1 MLAGV
6 PTRVLPHQGYTDRT
20 AYDRAL
26 VETIA
31 PFGCRIACLAGFMRL
46 LGPTFL
52 RAFPG
57 GVLNVHP
64 ALLPSF
70 PGLHAHRQAL
80 EHGVKV
86 TGCTVHLVDEGT
98 DTGPIVAATPLEL
111 DPRETTGSLTE
122 RLADLGAAMIVD
134 TLARLAR
141 QGSLAVTAQPSEG
154 ASYAT
159 KILRGDALLDWS
171 QDAAALDRRIR
182 AMSPSPGALAGWR
195 GKPVKIHAAVPIVRV
210 AEAEPGTIIAA
221 AAQGIDVACGR
232 GTVLRVMQLQPAA
245 GKSMPAPAFLAGY
258 RPRPGERLE
267 PGRPS

>member
-1 MLAGV
+1 MSAAPVAVLVSGSGTNLQSLLDAAATPGYPARIAVVVSNVPGVRALERATLAGV
-6 PTRVLPHQGYTDRT
+6 PTRVLPHQGYSDRT

-98 DTGPIVAATPLEL
+98 DTGPIVA
-111 DPRETTGSLTE
+111 
-122 RLADLGAAMIVD
+122 
-134 TLARLAR
+134 
-141 QGSLAVTAQPSEG
+141 Q
-154 ASYAT
+154 
-159 KILRGDALLDWS
+159 
-171 QDAAALDRRIR
+171 
-182 AMSPSPGALAGWR
+182 
-195 GKPVKIHAAVPIVRV
+195 AAVPVLDSDTEESLQRRIQEQEHRLFPL
-210 AEAEPGTIIAA
+210 ALGLLAS
-221 AAQGIDVACGR
+221 GR
-232 GTVLRVMQLQPAA
+232 LRVEGRRVHAEGGEPVPAEMA
-245 GKSMPAPAFLAGY
+245 LVNPGKL
-258 RPRPGERLE
+258 
-267 PGRPS
+267 